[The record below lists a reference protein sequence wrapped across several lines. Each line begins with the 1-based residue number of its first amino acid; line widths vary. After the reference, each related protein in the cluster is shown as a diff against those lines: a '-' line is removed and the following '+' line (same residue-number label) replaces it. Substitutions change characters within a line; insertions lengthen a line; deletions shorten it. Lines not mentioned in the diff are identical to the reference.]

1 MSGIA
6 GVNTA
11 SSIGQDYLTLMITQ
25 LQNQN
30 PLDPMSNSEMTS
42 QLAQISS
49 LERLESIDNT
59 FQKALLA
66 ARLDDAM
73 TMIGKQITFVDPDSG
88 YSVKEAVKTVG
99 VIDGDILLSTESYTL
114 GLDAVQVVSN

>member
-1 MSGIA
+1 MPAIS
-6 GVNTA
+6 GVNSSA
-11 SSIGQDYLTLMITQ
+11 SIGQDYLTLMVAQ

-30 PLDPMSNSEMTS
+30 PLDPMSSNDMTS

-66 ARLDDAM
+66 ARLDEAM
-73 TMIGKQITFVDPDSG
+73 SMIGRQITFVDPENG
-88 YSVKEAVKTVG
+88 EVVREAVETVG
-99 VIDGDILLSTESYTL
+99 AIDGDILLKTENHTL
-114 GLDAVQVVSN
+114 GLDAVQMVSN

>member
-1 MSGIA
+1 MPAIS
-6 GVNTA
+6 GVNSSA
-11 SSIGQDYLTLMITQ
+11 SIGQDYLTLMVTQ

-30 PLDPMSNSEMTS
+30 PLDPMSSNDMTS

-66 ARLDDAM
+66 ARLDEAM
-73 TMIGKQITFVDPDSG
+73 SMIGRQITFVDPENG
-88 YSVKEAVKTVG
+88 EAVREAVETVG
-99 VIDGDILLSTESYTL
+99 AIDGDILLKTENYTL
-114 GLDAVQVVSN
+114 GLDAVQMVSN